1 MACLSGSGPPTSCL
15 SSACHAAD
23 TPTPLVIAVL
33 RLPLEMAATRN
44 KSSHELP
51 LGVAKASHRSLLDI
65 KDGGAENTSYV
76 FATLRAATIW
86 SMETSRHQKS
96 RKEKLAARAEKC
108 SDQQNQLGTI
118 PSDLIE
124 GNRSLFSFIIYHIA
138 RLSHFGTLKIDYPI
152 LGRSEV

>member
-23 TPTPLVIAVL
+23 TPTPHVIAVL
-33 RLPLEMAATRN
+33 RWPLEMAATRN

-51 LGVAKASHRSLLDI
+51 LGVAKASHRSLLDLKNVRCREHI
-65 KDGGAENTSYV
+65 CICDTPSGYGDVQTTKKVGE
-76 FATLRAATIW
+76 
-86 SMETSRHQKS
+86 
-96 RKEKLAARAEKC
+96 EKLAARAEKC